1 MAEAK
6 QFLSIKLFGDEKAAA
21 EFHRRV
27 KMWPRVR
34 QILADKSSYIVKR
47 ELMLKYSEGP
57 LQARSNLLERS
68 VGIITNPRADG
79 VSAGAGTKTFYALVH
94 ETGMVIFG
102 NPLMHWQEGGK
113 WIHARMVTL
122 PARKP
127 GQLAHAEAEPKV
139 RKLWHTTVGRFV
151 N

>member
-6 QFLSIKLFGDEKAAA
+6 QFLSIRVLGDEKAAA
-21 EFHRRV
+21 EFQRRV

-34 QILADKSSYIVKR
+34 SDLATKSSYLIKR
-47 ELMLKYSEGP
+47 ELMLSYSEGP

-68 VGIITNPRADG
+68 VGVITQPKAGG
-79 VSAGAGTKTFYALVH
+79 VSAGAGTKKFYALVH

-102 NPLMHWQEGGK
+102 RPLMHWQEGGK
-113 WIHARMVTL
+113 WIHARMVTI

-127 GQLAHAEAEPKV
+127 GQHAHDNAEPKIQ
-139 RKLWHTTVGRFV
+139 KLWHVTVGRFV
-151 N
+151 S